1 MPVVSC
7 LTSERLEATVAKVS
21 FNKCLFLEGS
31 LSCFLSNTTPLLAE
45 LKYLFQLI
53 FSLTLEIIYIPRLNI
68 CRFKPDAFVDCFLGG
83 FFLSF
88 FLFLVLLLN
97 FVCLLLIFFLLSMET
112 QNLCL
117 KVIYTT
123 QITCIMAHIKEGG
136 GRGIQTVKPGK
147 YHILWLNYM

>member
-7 LTSERLEATVAKVS
+7 QTSERLEATVAKVS

-68 CRFKPDAFVDCFLGG
+68 CRFKPDAFVDCFLG
-83 FFLSF
+83 FFFSF
-88 FLFLVLLLN
+88 FFFWFLVLLLN
-97 FVCLLLIFFLLSMET
+97 FVCLLLIFFFLLSMET

-123 QITCIMAHIKEGG
+123 QITCIRAHIKEGG
-136 GRGIQTVKPGK
+136 GRGIQTVKPG
-147 YHILWLNYM
+147 

>member
-21 FNKCLFLEGS
+21 FNKCPFLGGS
-31 LSCFLSNTTPLLAE
+31 QSCFLSNITPLLAE
-45 LKYLFQLI
+45 LKYVYLFQLI

-97 FVCLLLIFFLLSMET
+97 FVCLLLIFFFIKHGNSKFMF
-112 QNLCL
+112 
-117 KVIYTT
+117 KSYIYNSNH
-123 QITCIMAHIKEGG
+123 MHHGPYKR
-136 GRGIQTVKPGK
+136 GRR
-147 YHILWLNYM
+147 

>member
-7 LTSERLEATVAKVS
+7 RTSEKLVATVAKVS

-68 CRFKPDAFVDCFLGG
+68 CRFKPDAFVDCFFGV

-88 FLFLVLLLN
+88 FFIFGFVVKFCLFV
-97 FVCLLLIFFLLSMET
+97 VDFFFIKHGNSKFI
-112 QNLCL
+112 

-147 YHILWLNYM
+147 YHIL

>member
-7 LTSERLEATVAKVS
+7 LTSERLVATVAKVS
-21 FNKCLFLEGS
+21 FNKCPFPGGS

-68 CRFKPDAFVDCFLGG
+68 CRFRPDAFVDCFLGG
-83 FFLSF
+83 GFLSF

-147 YHILWLNYM
+147 YHISWLNYM

>member
-7 LTSERLEATVAKVS
+7 QTSERLEATVAKVS

-147 YHILWLNYM
+147 YHIL

>member
-7 LTSERLEATVAKVS
+7 LTSERLAATVAKVS

-83 FFLSF
+83 FFLLF

-147 YHILWLNYM
+147 YHIL

>member
-7 LTSERLEATVAKVS
+7 QTSERLEATVAKVS
-21 FNKCLFLEGS
+21 FNKCPFLGGS
-31 LSCFLSNTTPLLAE
+31 QSCFLSNITPLLAE
-45 LKYLFQLI
+45 LKYVYLFQLI

-88 FLFLVLLLN
+88 FYIFGFFVKFCLFVVD
-97 FVCLLLIFFLLSMET
+97 FMET

-147 YHILWLNYM
+147 YHIL

>member
-7 LTSERLEATVAKVS
+7 QTSERLVATVAKVS

-53 FSLTLEIIYIPRLNI
+53 FSFTLEIIYIPRLNI

-83 FFLSF
+83 FFFLF

-97 FVCLLLIFFLLSMET
+97 FVCLLLIFFFIKHGNSKFMF
-112 QNLCL
+112 
-117 KVIYTT
+117 KSYIYNSNH
-123 QITCIMAHIKEGG
+123 MHHGPYKR
-136 GRGIQTVKPGK
+136 GRR
-147 YHILWLNYM
+147 

>member
-7 LTSERLEATVAKVS
+7 QTGERLVATVAKVS
-21 FNKCLFLEGS
+21 FNKCPFPGGS
-31 LSCFLSNTTPLLAE
+31 LSCFLSNTTLLLAE

-68 CRFKPDAFVDCFLGG
+68 CRFKPDVFGDCFLG
-83 FFLSF
+83 FV
-88 FLFLVLLLN
+88 FLFF
-97 FVCLLLIFFLLSMET
+97 FVFLIFGFVVKFCLFVVDFFLLSIET
-112 QNLCL
+112 LYLCL

-147 YHILWLNYM
+147 YHIL

>member
-147 YHILWLNYM
+147 YHIL

>member
-53 FSLTLEIIYIPRLNI
+53 FSFTLEIIYIPRLNI

-147 YHILWLNYM
+147 YHIL

>member
-7 LTSERLEATVAKVS
+7 LTSERLVATVAKVS

-53 FSLTLEIIYIPRLNI
+53 FSLTLEIIYIPRMNI
-68 CRFKPDAFVDCFLGG
+68 CRFKPDAFVDCFLG
-83 FFLSF
+83 FFFSF
-88 FLFLVLLLN
+88 FFILVLLLN

-147 YHILWLNYM
+147 YHIL

>member
-68 CRFKPDAFVDCFLGG
+68 CRFKPDAFVDCFFGG

-88 FLFLVLLLN
+88 FYIFGFVVKFCLFV
-97 FVCLLLIFFLLSMET
+97 VDFFLLSIET

-147 YHILWLNYM
+147 YHIL

>member
-83 FFLSF
+83 FFFLF

-97 FVCLLLIFFLLSMET
+97 FVCLLLIFFFIKHGNSKFMF
-112 QNLCL
+112 
-117 KVIYTT
+117 KSYIYNSNH
-123 QITCIMAHIKEGG
+123 MHHGPYKR
-136 GRGIQTVKPGK
+136 GRR
-147 YHILWLNYM
+147 

>member
-68 CRFKPDAFVDCFLGG
+68 CRFKPDAFVDCFLGVFF
-83 FFLSF
+83 FFLF

-97 FVCLLLIFFLLSMET
+97 FVCLLLILFLLSMET

-147 YHILWLNYM
+147 YHIL

>member
-123 QITCIMAHIKEGG
+123 QIKCIMAHIKEGG

-147 YHILWLNYM
+147 YRIL

>member
-45 LKYLFQLI
+45 LKYLFQQI

-68 CRFKPDAFVDCFLGG
+68 CRFKPDAFVDCFLGF

-136 GRGIQTVKPGK
+136 GMGIQTVKPRK
-147 YHILWLNYM
+147 YHIL

>member
-7 LTSERLEATVAKVS
+7 QTSERLEATVAKVS
-21 FNKCLFLEGS
+21 FNKC
-31 LSCFLSNTTPLLAE
+31 P
-45 LKYLFQLI
+45 
-53 FSLTLEIIYIPRLNI
+53 
-68 CRFKPDAFVDCFLGG
+68 FLGESHATISRIKILVPANIFINTRNHLYSKTEYLSLQTWCIFRFFFGGGVVFFIFG
-83 FFLSF
+83 FVVKFC
-88 FLFLVLLLN
+88 LFV
-97 FVCLLLIFFLLSMET
+97 VDFFLLSMET
-112 QNLCL
+112 LYLCL

>member
-117 KVIYTT
+117 KIIYTT

-147 YHILWLNYM
+147 YHIL

>member
-53 FSLTLEIIYIPRLNI
+53 FSLTLEIIYIPRLNLSLQTWCI
-68 CRFKPDAFVDCFLGG
+68 CRLFFGG
-83 FFLSF
+83 FFSFF

>member
-21 FNKCLFLEGS
+21 FNKCPFPGGS

-68 CRFKPDAFVDCFLGG
+68 CRFKPDAFVDCFFGG
-83 FFLSF
+83 FFSF
-88 FLFLVLLLN
+88 FFFLIFGFVVKFCLFVVD
-97 FVCLLLIFFLLSMET
+97 FFFLLSMET

-147 YHILWLNYM
+147 YHIL

>member
-1 MPVVSC
+1 MSFPGRESILFSIEHHATISRIKILVSANIFINTRNH
-7 LTSERLEATVAKVS
+7 LYSKTEYL
-21 FNKCLFLEGS
+21 S
-31 LSCFLSNTTPLLAE
+31 LQTWC
-45 LKYLFQLI
+45 
-53 FSLTLEIIYIPRLNI
+53 I
-68 CRFKPDAFVDCFLGG
+68 CRLFFGG
-83 FFLSF
+83 VFF
-88 FLFLVLLLN
+88 FLFFLIFG
-97 FVCLLLIFFLLSMET
+97 FVVKFCLFVVDFFFLLSMET

>member
-97 FVCLLLIFFLLSMET
+97 FVCMLLIFLLSMET